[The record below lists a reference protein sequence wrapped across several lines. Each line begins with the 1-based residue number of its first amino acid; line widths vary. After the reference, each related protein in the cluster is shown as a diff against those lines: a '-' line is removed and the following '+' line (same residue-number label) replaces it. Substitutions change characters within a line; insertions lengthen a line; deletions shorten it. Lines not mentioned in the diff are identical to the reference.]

1 MQCEVR
7 TIGLTLLIDGG
18 GEGGMI
24 FDDRMTDQGQ
34 EGEHLSTGRSNNV
47 HTCSLKERGT
57 KPRTQRSTMFLF
69 NLVGQ

>member
-7 TIGLTLLIDGG
+7 TIGLTLIDGG

-24 FDDRMTDQGQ
+24 FDDRMTDQGE